1 MISRPCDGST
11 AFDRSEWVNVACDL
25 TQAGSIARPGRRR
38 RARAGERYRASS
50 PSRKGRSSEALAV
63 MALSASAVRSGRIV
77 EFLE

>member
-38 RARAGERYRASS
+38 RARAGERYRALVPKSEGQIL
-50 PSRKGRSSEALAV
+50 RGAGRHGAE
-63 MALSASAVRSGRIV
+63 RQCGKKWQNC
-77 EFLE
+77 